1 MSNTKTSRLHQ
12 LEQKIQ
18 DKLHE
23 SKNFIDKTYVHL
35 IPYLN
40 AIQSSMQTLW
50 QYPEF
55 RLSLYIFGILSFIP
69 VAIFLISMSVI
80 ILTTSIVLCVIWSII
95 VFSTAAF
102 GLIILIP
109 ILLSFILIV
118 IFLII
123 SHDVYQHLLRLR
135 TKTSK

>member
-1 MSNTKTSRLHQ
+1 MSDTSTLHR

-18 DKLHE
+18 VKLNE
-23 SKNFIDKTYVHL
+23 SKSFIEKIYMHL

-40 AIQSSMQTLW
+40 AIQSTMQTLW
-50 QYPEF
+50 HPEF

-95 VFSTAAF
+95 VFSTAAL

-109 ILLSFILIV
+109 ILLSFSLIV

-123 SHDVYQHLLRLR
+123 SHDVYQHLLRLK
-135 TKTSK
+135 KTSK

>member
-1 MSNTKTSRLHQ
+1 MSNTSTLHQ
-12 LEQKIQ
+12 LERKIQ
-18 DKLHE
+18 SKLLD
-23 SKNFIDKTYVHL
+23 SKNFVEKIYVHL

-40 AIQSSMQTLW
+40 AIQSTMQTLW
-50 QYPEF
+50 LYPEF

-80 ILTTSIVLCVIWSII
+80 VLTTSIVLCVIWSII

-109 ILLSFILIV
+109 ILLSFSLIV

-123 SHDVYQHLLRLR
+123 SHDVYQHLLRLK
-135 TKTSK
+135 KTSK